1 MSTQA
6 ASTARRPRV
15 LQAARSGLWL
25 GAGAGLLAALND
37 YGAEWLWVPSWR
49 DRWELLL
56 RLLAFLPALGS
67 LLGAAVGALWAL
79 GMRLL
84 DPLAERLG
92 RRDEASQASWRRRL
106 LPLPAIVLT
115 AGPLGLVAWA
125 SFQGARASRLPGGPV
140 VWSAVATVLVL
151 LGLYVALRL
160 LAWAVREAPRRRR
173 LAWTLTSGL
182 LLGQFL
188 LSKADQVLFPK
199 LYEPLHA
206 LLAASAASTSA
217 AALALLARLWPG
229 LLERTVASPGRSV
242 ALTAILLVTGAAHLL
257 TLERNANVQVALFE
271 PRAATSRSA
280 MLGLRPL
287 LPRPDAAVHE
297 AALARAREARRRR
310 ARHEPAGLPTVGDAH
325 LLLVTVD
332 ALRAD
337 HLGLYGYARP
347 TSPFL
352 DALARESVVFERAY
366 AQAPHSS
373 YSLCSL
379 MTSEYLHETVEL
391 GLPLPEATLAT
402 VLGEAGYE
410 TAAFY
415 TPGIFHTEGEKLR
428 RYDRESFGFRRYD
441 HADTDAER
449 RTDAVLEEMDRL
461 VAAGEPPGFFWIH
474 YFDVHE
480 PYRDERFGPHAV
492 DRYDG
497 EIARVDAALKRL
509 WEEASRRLSRPVV
522 LVVTADHGEEFREHG
537 GVYHG
542 SSLYDEQVR
551 VPLLVHAPGL
561 SPRRIGAPVELVDVA
576 PTLLGLLELPVAE
589 SMRGDDLRPL
599 MAGQAD
605 SLGPAFSAVMRKRMV
620 TDGRYKLVAELRY
633 GLYEL
638 YDLRA
643 DPHERRNLAS
653 ERAGELQRLL
663 GELHV
668 WLDALQRPPGSD
680 LGAPAD
686 PLLLAF
692 QRARLGDARAVDPLA
707 DLVADPRADPAARAE
722 AARLLGRM
730 NARDA
735 ANRLA
740 RALRAEDSLV
750 RAEAAIALG
759 RIRDARA
766 REELRRVV
774 HAEAAVLRAR
784 AGIALGRLED
794 PEAVGALLDAVR
806 LGPTRHDRFEAV
818 RRLGELGGPE
828 VVQPLVDLLD
838 EFRLRKDAI
847 VALGR
852 LGDRRAAGPLL
863 DVLRLEYRPTM
874 RDAAVEALARVGAT
888 EALEDILAL
897 AREDGDLLA
906 PPEALLRLGALRKGL
921 VGGIDLG
928 PRAERAHGR
937 QLTDCRRH
945 ASRRRFLGTS
955 FCETR
960 GSTTVLKF
968 RPPPPAARHV
978 LLLRGRRLDTP
989 EPVDVVLRLGR
1000 HRLGEV
1006 RLEGAWRSV
1015 RLTVDGEV
1023 RGRRLELRA
1032 ADEGARL
1039 ALDYVLL
1046 LPAPAPLAAAP
1057 HATPGRPN

>member
-6 ASTARRPRV
+6 ASPARRPRA
-15 LQAARSGLWL
+15 LQAARAGLWL

-56 RLLAFLPALGS
+56 RLLAFLPFLGG
-67 LLGAAVGALWAL
+67 LLGASAGALWAFGL
-79 GMRLL
+79 RLL
-84 DPLAERLG
+84 DPLVERLG
-92 RRDEASQASWRRRL
+92 RQDDASRTSWRGRL
-106 LPLPAIVLT
+106 LPLPALAVA
-115 AGPLGLVAWA
+115 AGPLWLVAWA
-125 SFQGARASRLPGGPV
+125 SFQGPRASRLPGGPPA
-140 VWSAVATVLVL
+140 WAVATTLLSL
-151 LGLYVALRL
+151 LGLYAALRL
-160 LAWAVREAPRRRR
+160 LACTFREAPGRRRFAWS
-173 LAWTLTSGL
+173 LAAGL
-182 LLGQFL
+182 LLAQFL

-206 LLAASAASTSA
+206 LLAVSAASASA
-217 AALALLARLWPG
+217 AALALLGRLRDGLARA
-229 LLERTVASPGRSV
+229 TVASPGR
-242 ALTAILLVTGAAHLL
+242 TATLGAVLVVTGTAHLL
-257 TLERNANVQVALFE
+257 TVERNANVQVALFE

-287 LPRPDAAVHE
+287 LPRPDATVHE

-310 ARHEPAGLPTVGDAH
+310 ARHEAAGLPTVGDAH

-352 DALARESVVFERAY
+352 DELARDAVVFERAY

-428 RYDRESFGFRRYD
+428 RYDRESFGFRRFD

-449 RTDAVLEEMDRL
+449 KTDAVLEEMDRL
-461 VAAGEPPGFFWIH
+461 VAAGEPPGFFWVH

-480 PYRDERFGPHAV
+480 PYQDGRFGHRDV

-497 EIARVDAALKRL
+497 EIARVDAALRRL
-509 WEEASRRLSRPVV
+509 WDGARRRLSRPVV

-542 SSLYDEQVR
+542 SSLYEEQVR
-551 VPLLVHAPGL
+551 VPLIVRAPGL
-561 SPRRIGAPVELVDVA
+561 PARRIDAPVELVDLA
-576 PTLLGLLELPVAE
+576 PTLLGLLELPLAE

-599 MAGQAD
+599 MAGRTD

-653 ERAGELQRLL
+653 ERTGELQRLL

-680 LGAPAD
+680 PGAPTD
-686 PLLLAF
+686 PLQLAF

-707 DLVADPRADPAARAE
+707 DLVADPDAEAATRAE

-730 NARDA
+730 NAKDA
-735 ANRLA
+735 ADRLA
-740 RALRAEDSLV
+740 RALRAEDPLV

-759 RIRDARA
+759 RVRDARA
-766 REELRRVV
+766 RDELRRVV

-874 RDAAVEALARVGAT
+874 RDAAVEALARVGAE

-897 AREDGDLLA
+897 AREDDDLLA

-928 PRAERAHGR
+928 PEAARGHGR
-937 QLTDCRRH
+937 QLTGCRRH

-960 GSTTVLKF
+960 GATAVLRI
-968 RPPPPAARHV
+968 RPPPPGARHV
-978 LLLRGRRLDTP
+978 LLLRGRRLDAP
-989 EPVDVVLRLGR
+989 APVTVALWLGGR
-1000 HRLGEV
+1000 RLGEV
-1006 RLEGAWRSV
+1006 QLEGAWRSV
-1015 RLTVDGEV
+1015 RLPVDGAL

-1032 ADEGARL
+1032 GADGARL

-1046 LPAPAPLAAAP
+1046 LPAPPPLAAAP
-1057 HATPGRPN
+1057 HVTSGRPN